1 MFKKVRHRRL
11 YVRAELHAGNRKAQK
26 ERAMQERWVVRSVVP
41 ALRKAHLLDR
51 APRSG
56 MKNAAPRPGHDTSH
70 RRLRFRHERAPS
82 AEVRDVARA
91 GDSGGFDQKAL
102 YS

>member
-1 MFKKVRHRRL
+1 MLKKVRHRRL

-26 ERAMQERWVVRSVVP
+26 ERAVQERWVVRSVIP
-41 ALRKAHLLDR
+41 AFRKAYLLDR

-70 RRLRFRHERAPS
+70 RRLFLRHERAPA
-82 AEVRDVARA
+82 AE
-91 GDSGGFDQKAL
+91 L
-102 YS
+102 